1 MATLTK
7 AEKKADQER
16 ARELLNY
23 YAPQIQDKTALLI
36 ISQEIGKG
44 LTDYLRVAL
53 AYTDTNGN
61 TQTAHLTWAIAQIF
75 EYSLRD
81 RNGRHYLAISG
92 YGYSKADE
100 IARSLAFLYGVDRIR
115 YELN

>member
-7 AEKKADQER
+7 AERQADQQR
-16 ARELLNY
+16 AREILDY
-23 YAPQIQDKTALLI
+23 FAPQIQDESALLI

-53 AYTDTNGN
+53 TYTDNNGKI
-61 TQTAHLTWAIAQIF
+61 QTAHLTWAIAQIF
-75 EYSLRD
+75 GYSLRD

-100 IARSLAFLYGVDRIR
+100 IARSLAMIYSVARVR